1 MGTTEI
7 LIVEDNPADAKL
19 AAEALRE
26 ASVSTHVT
34 IKPARE
40 EAMAFL
46 RDPLAPRNDL
56 IFMDLHLPGKG
67 GLEVLEELQRDT
79 RLKNIPVVILTGSID
94 PKELAELKKYQN
106 FQHLIKPNVLDEYI
120 THMKA
125 ILESVSVH

>member
-1 MGTTEI
+1 MGATEI

-19 AAEALRE
+19 AAEALLE
-26 ASVSTHVT
+26 ASASTHVT
-34 IKPARE
+34 IKPTGE
-40 EAMAFL
+40 EAIAFL
-46 RDPLAPRNDL
+46 QDPLAPRNDL

-67 GLEVLEELQRDT
+67 GLEVLAELQRDT

-106 FQHLIKPNVLDEYI
+106 FQHLIKPKDLDEYI
-120 THMKA
+120 IRLKA